1 MIRSGIRVRLV
12 AAFMTLALL
21 VGVGTALAG
30 FFASERIGAYL
41 IEWHVSPIMDMLIEA
56 EERAWRAE
64 DDGRRP
70 LYYGSDLAAGL
81 RLHFYV
87 GKQLKA
93 DWAEL
98 PDGIHFQDRGSGF
111 LLLRTG
117 EHIRYALAGGTGQ
130 RMALRSSM
138 IRTLLLCIGVGL
150 VAATLIAFVLSHR
163 LSAPLVGLTRAVRQR
178 GMPAGDNRTLPP
190 LPQYK
195 HPYEVHVLA
204 EAIAAHEQALCD
216 YARRESCFTG
226 DVSHELRTPLTVLQG
241 GLEILDLHVTRHPEA
256 ASLRPLVER
265 MSRTVT
271 DMSATVRALLLL
283 ARNPEYMEL
292 EQVDMH
298 AQLQEAARRPGMELS
313 CDGPPP
319 APLHTQRELAAA
331 VVRNL
336 VENAL
341 HYSEDGHARI
351 RLHAGGFDVINRGQ
365 IPADV
370 DIFERGVR
378 AARPDSRGVTP
389 AGSGLG
395 LSLVLR
401 ICTRLGWRI
410 TCTTDATTTTFCVLF
425 SPADSNAPAP
435 EPAA

>member
-1 MIRSGIRVRLV
+1 MIRGGIRIRLV

-70 LYYGSDLAAGL
+70 LYYGADLASGL

-87 GKQLKA
+87 GKQLKPAWA
-93 DWAEL
+93 DQ
-98 PDGIHFQDRGSGF
+98 PDGIHFQNSGSGF

-117 EHIRYALAGGTGQ
+117 EHIRYALEGGTGQ
-130 RMALRSSM
+130 RMALRRSM
-138 IRTLLLCIGVGL
+138 IRSQLVCIGVGL
-150 VAATLIAFVLSHR
+150 VAATLMAIILSHR
-163 LSAPLVGLTRAVRQR
+163 LGAPLVRLTRAVRQR
-178 GMPAGDNRTLPP
+178 GMPTADDSALPP
-190 LPQYK
+190 LPLCR
-195 HPYEVHVLA
+195 HPYEVRVLA
-204 EAIAAHEQALCD
+204 EAIAAHEKALCE

-241 GLEILDLHVTRHPEA
+241 GLEILDLHVARHPEA

-265 MSRTVT
+265 MSRTVA

-283 ARNPEYMEL
+283 ARNPEHMEL
-292 EQVDMH
+292 EQVDM
-298 AQLQEAARRPGMELS
+298 AARLREAARRPGIELI
-313 CDGPPP
+313 CDGAPP
-319 APLHTQRELAAA
+319 APLHTQPELAAA

-341 HYSEDGHARI
+341 HYSEDGRARI
-351 RLHAGGFDVINRGQ
+351 RLHAGGFEVSNKGL

-378 AARPDSRGVTP
+378 AARPDGNGVTP

-401 ICTRLGWRI
+401 ICVRLGWRI
-410 TCTTDATTTTFCVLF
+410 TCTTSETMTTFRVLF
-425 SPADSNAPAP
+425 ENAADTPPQEQSP
-435 EPAA
+435 

>member
-12 AAFMTLALL
+12 GAFMALALL

-81 RLHFYV
+81 RLRFYA
-87 GKQLKA
+87 GKQLSP

-98 PDGIHFQDRGSGF
+98 PDGIHFQNKGSGF

-117 EHIRYALAGGTGQ
+117 EHIRYALEGGTGQ
-130 RMALRSSM
+130 RMELRSGM
-138 IRTLLLCIGVGL
+138 IRTLLVCIGVGL
-150 VAATLIAFVLSHR
+150 VAATLTAVFLSHR
-163 LSAPLVGLTRAVRQR
+163 LSAPLVKLTRAVRQR
-178 GMPAGDNRTLPP
+178 GMPTGEDRDLPP
-190 LPQYK
+190 LPRYA
-195 HPYEVHVLA
+195 HPYEVRVLA
-204 EAIAAHEQALCD
+204 EAIAAHEKALCE

-241 GLEILDLHVTRHPEA
+241 GLEILDLHVSRHPEA
-256 ASLRPLVER
+256 ASLRPLVDR
-265 MSRTVT
+265 MNRTVT

-292 EQVDMH
+292 EQVDMA
-298 AQLQEAARRPGMELS
+298 AQLREAAQRRGVELH
-313 CDGPPP
+313 CDGAPP

-341 HYSEDGHARI
+341 HYSEDGRAEI
-351 RLHAGGFDVINRGQ
+351 RLDAQGFEVRNRGCL
-365 IPADV
+365 PADV

-378 AARPDSRGVTP
+378 AARPGSNGVTP

-410 TCTTDATTTTFCVLF
+410 TCRNDDGNTTFRVVF
-425 SPADSNAPAP
+425 NAG
-435 EPAA
+435 AAS

>member
-1 MIRSGIRVRLV
+1 
-12 AAFMTLALL
+12 
-21 VGVGTALAG
+21 
-30 FFASERIGAYL
+30 
-41 IEWHVSPIMDMLIEA
+41 
-56 EERAWRAE
+56 
-64 DDGRRP
+64 
-70 LYYGSDLAAGL
+70 
-81 RLHFYV
+81 
-87 GKQLKA
+87 
-93 DWAEL
+93 
-98 PDGIHFQDRGSGF
+98 
-111 LLLRTG
+111 
-117 EHIRYALAGGTGQ
+117 
-130 RMALRSSM
+130 
-138 IRTLLLCIGVGL
+138 
-150 VAATLIAFVLSHR
+150 
-163 LSAPLVGLTRAVRQR
+163 
-178 GMPAGDNRTLPP
+178 
-190 LPQYK
+190 
-195 HPYEVHVLA
+195 
-204 EAIAAHEQALCD
+204 
-216 YARRESCFTG
+216 
-226 DVSHELRTPLTVLQG
+226 
-241 GLEILDLHVTRHPEA
+241 
-256 ASLRPLVER
+256 
-265 MSRTVT
+265 
-271 DMSATVRALLLL
+271 
-283 ARNPEYMEL
+283 
-292 EQVDMH
+292 MH

-341 HYSEDGHARI
+341 HYSEDGRARI

-425 SPADSNAPAP
+425 SPDGSDTPAP

>member
-93 DWAEL
+93 DWADL

-163 LSAPLVGLTRAVRQR
+163 LSAPLVGLTRAVRER
-178 GMPAGDNRTLPP
+178 GMPAGEDRALPP
-190 LPQYK
+190 LPRYR
-195 HPYEVHVLA
+195 HPYEVRVLA

-216 YARRESCFTG
+216 YARRESSFTG

-241 GLEILDLHVTRHPEA
+241 GLEILDLHVARHPEA

-298 AQLQEAARRPGMELS
+298 AQLQEAARRPGIELA

-351 RLHAGGFDVINRGQ
+351 RLHTGGFDVINRGQ

-378 AARPDSRGVTP
+378 AARPDSSGVTP

-401 ICTRLGWRI
+401 ICARLGWRI

>member
-12 AAFMTLALL
+12 GAFMALALL

-41 IEWHVSPIMDMLIEA
+41 VEWHVSPIMDMLIEA

-81 RLHFYV
+81 RLRFYV
-87 GKQLKA
+87 GKQLSP

-98 PDGIHFQDRGSGF
+98 PDGIHFQNKGSGF

-117 EHIRYALAGGTGQ
+117 EHIRYALEGGTGQ
-130 RMALRSSM
+130 RMELRSGM
-138 IRTLLLCIGVGL
+138 IRTLLVCIGVGL
-150 VAATLIAFVLSHR
+150 VVATLTAVFLSHR
-163 LSAPLVGLTRAVRQR
+163 LSAPLVKLTRAVRQR
-178 GMPAGDNRTLPP
+178 GMPTGEDRDLPP
-190 LPQYK
+190 LPRYA
-195 HPYEVHVLA
+195 HPYEVRVLA
-204 EAIAAHEQALCD
+204 EAIAAHEKALCE

-241 GLEILDLHVTRHPEA
+241 GLEILDLHVSRHPEA
-256 ASLRPLVER
+256 ASLRPLVDR

-292 EQVDMH
+292 EQVDMA
-298 AQLQEAARRPGMELS
+298 AQLREAAQQRGVELH
-313 CDGPPP
+313 CDGAPP

-341 HYSEDGHARI
+341 HYSEDGRAEI
-351 RLHAGGFDVINRGQ
+351 RLDAQGFEVRNRGCL
-365 IPADV
+365 PADV

-378 AARPDSRGVTP
+378 AARPGSNGVTP

-410 TCTTDATTTTFCVLF
+410 TCRNDDGNTTFRVVF
-425 SPADSNAPAP
+425 NAG
-435 EPAA
+435 AAS

>member
-12 AAFMTLALL
+12 GAFMALALL

-81 RLHFYV
+81 RLRFYV
-87 GKQLKA
+87 GKQLSP

-98 PDGIHFQDRGSGF
+98 PDGIHFQNKGSGF

-117 EHIRYALAGGTGQ
+117 EHIRYALEGGTGQ
-130 RMALRSSM
+130 RMELRSGM
-138 IRTLLLCIGVGL
+138 IRTLLVCIGVGL
-150 VAATLIAFVLSHR
+150 VAATLTAVFLSHR
-163 LSAPLVGLTRAVRQR
+163 LSAPLVKLTRAVRQR
-178 GMPAGDNRTLPP
+178 GMPTGEDRDLPP
-190 LPQYK
+190 LPRYA
-195 HPYEVHVLA
+195 HPYEVRVLA
-204 EAIAAHEQALCD
+204 EAIAAHEKALCE

-241 GLEILDLHVTRHPEA
+241 GPEILDLHVSRHPEA
-256 ASLRPLVER
+256 ASLRPLVDR
-265 MSRTVT
+265 MNRTVT

-292 EQVDMH
+292 EQVDMA
-298 AQLQEAARRPGMELS
+298 AQLREAAQRRGVELH
-313 CDGPPP
+313 CDGAPP

-341 HYSEDGHARI
+341 HYSEDGRAEI
-351 RLHAGGFDVINRGQ
+351 RLDAQGFEVRNRGCL
-365 IPADV
+365 PADV

-378 AARPDSRGVTP
+378 AARPGSNGVTP

-410 TCTTDATTTTFCVLF
+410 TCRNDDGNTTFRVVF
-425 SPADSNAPAP
+425 NAG
-435 EPAA
+435 AAS